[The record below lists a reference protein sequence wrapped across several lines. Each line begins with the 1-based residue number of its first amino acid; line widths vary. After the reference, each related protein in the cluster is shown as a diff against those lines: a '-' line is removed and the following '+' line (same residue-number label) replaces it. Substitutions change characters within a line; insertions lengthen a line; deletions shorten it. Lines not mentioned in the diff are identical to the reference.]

1 MKEWF
6 CIAVFAIV
14 SGSVVVSEAEE
25 IERSPGCAQAG
36 GHRRLEKIKC
46 GTEENG
52 HHRRSGRRGVGMP
65 GEDMMIKAL
74 RSSIV
79 AENIDLSKEQRQ
91 KIEKK
96 MQQIEESY
104 TKLKHKME
112 KSALKQARL
121 MTSKKLDEEAL
132 MDVVE
137 ETGRYR
143 TQMAKQRIK
152 LIIFMRKTLTPE
164 QIKTV
169 RSIMRKRM
177 KARHHARSK
186 KSVSGVR
193 GEGRRSNHNSDKH
206 QAKPPEQI

>member
-6 CIAVFAIV
+6 CIAVVAIV

-25 IERSPGCAQAG
+25 IERSPGCERTG

-46 GTEENG
+46 STEENG
-52 HHRRSGRRGVGMP
+52 HHRRSGRGRGMP
-65 GEDMMIKAL
+65 GENMMINAL

-79 AENIDLSKEQRQ
+79 AENIGLSEEQRQ

-96 MQQIEESY
+96 MQQIEESH
-104 TKLKHKME
+104 TKLKYKME
-112 KSALKQARL
+112 KAALKQARL
-121 MTSKKLDEEAL
+121 MTSKKLDVEAL
-132 MDVVE
+132 MDVIE

-152 LIIFMRKTLTPE
+152 LIIFMRETLTPD
-164 QIKTV
+164 QIET
-169 RSIMRKRM
+169 MRGMMHKRM
-177 KARHHARSK
+177 KARHQARSK
-186 KSVSGVR
+186 KSASG
-193 GEGRRSNHNSDKH
+193 GHKEGKRSNHNRDKH